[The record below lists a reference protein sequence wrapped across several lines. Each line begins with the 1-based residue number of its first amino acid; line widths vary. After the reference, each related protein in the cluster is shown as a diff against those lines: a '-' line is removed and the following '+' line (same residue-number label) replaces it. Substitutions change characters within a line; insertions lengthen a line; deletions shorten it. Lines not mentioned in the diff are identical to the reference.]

1 MIATLIA
8 ILISAYIYFFAGDRN
23 LASLYMVSI
32 AASAVLL
39 SFGAAALLVSFL
51 PIQKGEQNITP
62 RLSELFRK
70 DFRINFTI
78 AYLFSL
84 PIIIFGTTFLP
95 QPIIPML
102 ILIGIGIDLLY
113 LLIRRIMDYLNPF
126 QVVNF
131 LKDEAFRA
139 IAKDSDETVCNVI
152 ESCSEVA
159 VKSIQRHNSSLANHA
174 IDTLGLIG
182 ENFLTTSK
190 SLSHPIQDQGLKEKG
205 VTDSLSFV
213 LVFLCQHLESI
224 YTEAFEKKLE
234 LVAGYVITTLAR
246 ISIYAAKT
254 DVSLLTLPLFYI
266 NKIAQHAMENRFQ
279 DVGIKATIGL
289 SNVAMSIAEAK
300 DIQYQD
306 LKSPFVSIISTMDM
320 IAKET
325 FRNDKSTKIAV
336 LVEPFRKLQQLIQT
350 DPIKQHQ
357 DQSVIEDQLKL
368 VLGEFSALETVL
380 ATMPPIPPILPE
392 EEPKELV

>member
-8 ILISAYIYFFAGDRN
+8 IFLSFYIYFFAGDKS
-23 LASLYMVSI
+23 LASLFTVSV
-32 AASAVLL
+32 AASAILL

-70 DFRINFTI
+70 DFRINGII

-84 PIIIFGTTFLP
+84 PLIIFGITFLP

-139 IAKDSDETVCNVI
+139 IAQGSDETVCNVI

-159 VKSIQRHNSSLANHA
+159 VKSIQRHNSALANHS

-182 ENFLTTSK
+182 ENFLISSK
-190 SLSHPIQDQGLKEKG
+190 SLSHPIQNQELKDQG
-205 VTDSLSFV
+205 VADSLSFV

-224 YTEAFEKKLE
+224 YSQAFEKKLE
-234 LVAGYVITTLAR
+234 LVAGDVITSLTK
-246 ISIYAAKT
+246 ISVYAART
-254 DVSLLTLPLFYI
+254 DVSLLSLPLFYI
-266 NKIAQHAMENRFQ
+266 NKIAVHAMENGFE

-289 SNVAMSIAEAK
+289 TNVADSICKAK
-300 DIQYQD
+300 DLQYQD
-306 LKSPFVSIISTMDM
+306 LKAPFVSIITTMDT

-325 FRNDKSTKIAV
+325 FRKDKTTRISI
-336 LVEPFRKLQQLIQT
+336 LVEPFKKLQQMIQA
-350 DPIKQHQ
+350 DPIKQHA
-357 DQSVIEDQLKL
+357 DQPVIEDQLRL
-368 VLGEFSALETVL
+368 VLNDFTTLETVL
-380 ATMPPIPPILPE
+380 ATMPPIPSLIPE
-392 EEPKELV
+392 EESKQ

>member
-8 ILISAYIYFFAGDRN
+8 IFISIYIYFFAGDRN
-23 LASLYMVSI
+23 LASIFTVSV
-32 AASAVLL
+32 AAAAVLL
-39 SFGAAALLVSFL
+39 SFGAGALLVSFL

-70 DFRINFTI
+70 DFRINGII

-84 PIIIFGTTFLP
+84 PLLIFGLTYLS
-95 QPIIPML
+95 QPTIPML

-131 LKDEAFRA
+131 FKDEAFRS
-139 IAKDSDETVCNVI
+139 INQDSDETVCNVI
-152 ESCSEVA
+152 ESCTEVA
-159 VKSIQRHNSSLANHA
+159 VKSIQRQNSALANHS
-174 IDTLGLIG
+174 IDTLGAIG
-182 ENFLTTSK
+182 ENFLISSK
-190 SLSHPIQDQGLKEKG
+190 SLSHPTQDQSLKEQG
-205 VTDSLSFV
+205 IADSLSFV

-234 LVAGYVITTLAR
+234 LVAGYVITTLTK
-246 ISIYAAKT
+246 ISVYAART

-266 NKIAQHAMENRFQ
+266 NKIAQHAMENGFQ

-289 SNVAMSIAEAK
+289 ANVAESIAKSK

-306 LKSPFVSIISTMDM
+306 LKAPFVSIISTMDM

-325 FRNDKSTKIAV
+325 FRQDKSTKISI
-336 LVEPFRKLQQLIQT
+336 LVEPFKKLQKMVQS

-368 VLGEFSALETVL
+368 VLNDFATLETVL
-380 ATMPPIPPILPE
+380 ATMPPLPSLINE
-392 EEPKELV
+392 EEPKQ

>member
-8 ILISAYIYFFAGDRN
+8 IFISAYIYFFAGDRN
-23 LASLYMVSI
+23 LASLFTVSV
-32 AASAVLL
+32 AAAAVLL

-70 DFRINFTI
+70 DFRINGAI

-84 PIIIFGTTFLP
+84 PIIIFGVTFLP

-113 LLIRRIMDYLNPF
+113 MLIRRIMDYLNPF

-131 LKDEAFRA
+131 LKDEALSA
-139 IAKDSDETVCNVI
+139 VAQGSDERVCNGI

-159 VKSIQRHNSSLANHA
+159 VKSIQRHNSVLANHA

-182 ENFLTTSK
+182 ENFLISSK
-190 SLSHPIQDQGLKEKG
+190 SLSHPIQDQKLKDKG
-205 VTDSLSFV
+205 VPDSLSFV

-224 YTEAFEKKLE
+224 YMEAFEKKLE
-234 LVAGYVITTLAR
+234 LVAGFVITTLTKISVYAAR
-246 ISIYAAKT
+246 I

-266 NKIAQHAMENRFQ
+266 NKIAQHAMENGFE

-289 SNVAMSIAEAK
+289 TNIAESIAAAK

-306 LKSPFVSIISTMDM
+306 LKAPFVSIISTMDM

-325 FRNDKSTKIAV
+325 FRLDKTTKIAI
-336 LVEPFRKLQQLIQT
+336 LVEPFKKLQQIVQT

-368 VLGEFSALETVL
+368 VLNDFTTLETVL
-380 ATMPPIPPILPE
+380 ATMPAIPSFGTE
-392 EEPKELV
+392 EEFKQ

>member
-8 ILISAYIYFFAGDRN
+8 IFISAYIYFFAGDRN
-23 LASLYMVSI
+23 LASLFMVSI
-32 AASAVLL
+32 AAAAILL

-70 DFRINFTI
+70 DFRINGISAF
-78 AYLFSL
+78 LFSL
-84 PIIIFGTTFLP
+84 PIIIFGVSYLP

-131 LKDEAFRA
+131 LKDEAFSA
-139 IAKDSDETVCNVI
+139 VAQGSDERVCNGI
-152 ESCSEVA
+152 EACAEVA
-159 VKSIQRHNSSLANHA
+159 VKSIQRHNSALANHS

-182 ENFLTTSK
+182 ENFLVSSK
-190 SLSHPIQDQGLKEKG
+190 SLSHPIQDQALKEKG
-205 VTDSLSFV
+205 VPDSLSFV

-224 YTEAFEKKLE
+224 YMEAFDKKLE
-234 LVAGYVITTLAR
+234 LVAGFVITTLTK
-246 ISIYAAKT
+246 ISVYAAKT
-254 DVSLLTLPLFYI
+254 DVSLLSLPLFYI
-266 NKIAQHAMENRFQ
+266 NKIAQHAMENGFQ
-279 DVGIKATIGL
+279 DVGIKTTIGL
-289 SNVAMSIAEAK
+289 TNVAESIAKAK

-306 LKSPFVSIISTMDM
+306 LKAPFVSIISTMDM

-325 FRNDKSTKIAV
+325 FRLDKSTKIAI
-336 LVEPFRKLQQLIQT
+336 LVEPFKKLQQMVQR

-368 VLGEFSALETVL
+368 VLNDFSTLETVL
-380 ATMPPIPPILPE
+380 ATMPAIPSFVNE
-392 EEPKELV
+392 EEK